1 MRNDGATRDPMPK
14 RVKKDD
20 PEQSK
25 RFVETAK
32 ELDADKSVKK
42 FDRAFKAITPVKKTR
57 NPGR

>member
-1 MRNDGATRDPMPK
+1 MPK

-32 ELDADKSVKK
+32 ELDADKSGKK
-42 FDRAFKAITPVKKTR
+42 FDRAFKAINPTKKPQSR
-57 NPGR
+57 GRLRDARRGQS